1 VDATSQQPSAQIFKA
16 LGDPVRWSIMR
27 QIAAA
32 GELACVTLED
42 TVPLSKPTISY
53 HAKILHQAGLI
64 NVRKSGRN
72 YYYSVRRD
80 MLHKLVDDL
89 RELAS
94 APRPVLGPVRKR
106 RAAPRGSAVEAA
118 ILTW

>member
-1 VDATSQQPSAQIFKA
+1 MDGTSQQPLAQIFKA

-32 GELACVTLED
+32 GELACETLED
-42 TVPLSKPTISY
+42 TVPVSKPTISY
-53 HAKILHQAGLI
+53 HAKVLRQAGLI
-64 NVRKSGRN
+64 DVRKSGRN
-72 YYYSVRRD
+72 YYYSVRLD

-94 APRPVLGPVRKR
+94 APHPMPSPVRKR
-106 RAAPRGSAVEAA
+106 RAAPRGSAAEAA

>member
-1 VDATSQQPSAQIFKA
+1 VDGTSQQPLAQIFKA

-32 GELACVTLED
+32 GELAGVTLED
-42 TVPLSKPTISY
+42 TVPVSRPTISY
-53 HAKILHQAGLI
+53 HAKILRQAGLI

-80 MLHKLVDDL
+80 MLHELVDDL

-94 APRPVLGPVRKR
+94 APRPVSVPVRTR
-106 RAAPRGSAVEAA
+106 RAAPRDSAAEAS
-118 ILTW
+118 ILAW